1 MIGMLFGSI
10 VTMGWKQV
18 LAAGFFLGLSAAQ
31 FEFTGTTVHLDGVEY
46 FIEPTPAGSVSG
58 WRCAGKSNGTKLMGL
73 VPAAVVAD
81 ETEVSGLDALFTSW
95 AQKDDVFS
103 KGFLECVLGQF
114 DGKAR
119 VFGNE
124 MSVHKVGKKDD
135 KVASGPYFVNTV
147 SGKAHRV
154 YRLYDDF
161 AQSFTQSLIQQQDG
175 TFRTLSAGIATLG
188 TLSIGVPS
196 RLYYTKTKDKPLA
209 GVRFGVKDL
218 YRLKGIK
225 GSNGNRAWYHLY
237 PPAEKTAP
245 AVQKLIDAGAVVV
258 GLQSLSQ
265 FANGDTVTADAV
277 DMHLPFNPRGDGYNV
292 PQGSSSGAGSSMAS
306 YEWLDMALGSDT
318 GGSIRFPA
326 LVGGLFGNR
335 PTHGSVSLEEV
346 TPLSPAMDT
355 AGLLVRDVLLWD
367 TAQGVLYDGYK
378 KGSSKWNGMRAYPKV
393 LYTMG
398 IPDDQSE
405 ATMMVKDFIEKTAET
420 MDAKAVPLDIYALW
434 NKTRPAE
441 AKGSSIQEFV
451 NTTYTDLISKDQAT
465 LVRDPFYKDYAALH
479 GGRKPYINPSPLFRW
494 TYSDTLSDEHMAQA
508 RKNMTVFGDW
518 FNSNVVKQF
527 NATCSDSILLY
538 PGSFGASARRDTYTG
553 GQRLLSGFNL
563 GRLSSYSGA
572 PESTF
577 PIGEVGS
584 LSTVTGQLE
593 RLPVSVE
600 VLAAKGCDEVLVRLA
615 KDLVRKGVIGEPKA
629 GGSLKGAEILFR
641 REQYY

>member
-1 MIGMLFGSI
+1 MTRILRVS
-10 VTMGWKQV
+10 VANMGWKQV
-18 LAAGFFLGLSAAQ
+18 LTAGLLFGLSAAQ
-31 FEFTGTTVHLDGVEY
+31 FDFTGTTVYLDGVGY
-46 FIEPTPAGSVSG
+46 FVDPTAAGSVSG
-58 WRCAGKSNGTKLMGL
+58 WRCADRNNGTGLMGL

-81 ETEVSGLDALFTSW
+81 EVEVSELDTLFMSW
-95 AQKDDVFS
+95 TQKDDAFS
-103 KGFLECVLGQF
+103 EGFLECVFGRLG
-114 DGKAR
+114 GKAQ

-124 MSVHKVGKKDD
+124 MAVHKLGKKDD

-147 SGKAHRV
+147 TGKAHRV

-161 AQSFTQSLIQQQDG
+161 AQSFTQSLLQKQDG
-175 TFRTLSAGIATLG
+175 TFQTFSAGVGTLG
-188 TLSIGVPS
+188 TLTIGVPS

-218 YRLKGIK
+218 YRLKGVK

-265 FANGDTVTADAV
+265 FANGDTFTADAV
-277 DMHLPFNPRGDGYNV
+277 DMHLPFNPRGDGYNI

-335 PTHGSVSLEEV
+335 PTHGSVSLEDV
-346 TPLSPAMDT
+346 TPLSPSMDT
-355 AGLLVRDVLLWD
+355 AGVIVRDVELWG
-367 TAQGVLYDGYK
+367 TAQEVLYAGYSKGNSNCNGK
-378 KGSSKWNGMRAYPKV
+378 KAYPKV
-393 LYTMG
+393 LYTVG

-405 ATMMVKDFIEKTAET
+405 ATMMLKGFIEKAADT
-420 MDAKAVPLDIYALW
+420 MGAKAVPLDIYALW
-434 NKTRPAE
+434 NRTKPAE
-441 AKGSSIQEFV
+441 AKGSSIQELV

-465 LVRDPFYKDYAALH
+465 MVRDPFYKDYAAKH

-494 TYSDTLSDEHMAQA
+494 TYSDTLSEEHMAQA

-518 FNSNVVKQF
+518 FNTNVVKQF

-538 PGSFGASARRDTYTG
+538 PGGFGAPLRRDTYTS
-553 GQRLLSGFNL
+553 GQYLLSGFNL

-572 PESTF
+572 PESSF

-584 LSTVTGQLE
+584 LSTVTGQE
-593 RLPVSVE
+593 EKLPVAVE
-600 VLAAKGCDEVLVRLA
+600 VLAARGCDEILVRLA
-615 KDLVRKGVIGEPKA
+615 KDLVRKGVIRKPKA
-629 GGSLKGAEILFR
+629 GRSLEGAEILFK
-641 REQYY
+641 REQYF

>member
-1 MIGMLFGSI
+1 MTGLHCVSIGNMR
-10 VTMGWKQV
+10 WKQT
-18 LAAGFFLGLSAAQ
+18 LAAGLLLGLSAAQ
-31 FEFTGTTVHLDGVEY
+31 FEFTGTMVHLDGIDY
-46 FIEPTPAGSVSG
+46 FIDPTPAGSVSG
-58 WRCAGKSNGTKLMGL
+58 WRCVGKSNGTELMGL

-81 ETEVSGLDALFTSW
+81 EVEASGLDALFTSW
-95 AQKDDVFS
+95 TQKDDVFS
-103 KGFLECVLGQF
+103 KGFLECVFGRF
-114 DGKAR
+114 GGKAK

-124 MSVHKVGKKDD
+124 MAVHKLGKKDD
-135 KVASGPYFVNTV
+135 DVASGPYFMNTV
-147 SGKAHRV
+147 TGKAHRV

-161 AQSFTQSLIQQQDG
+161 AQSFTQSVLQKQDE
-175 TFRTLSAGIATLG
+175 TFQTFSAGIGTLG
-188 TLSIGVPS
+188 TLTIGVPS
-196 RLYYTKTKDKPLA
+196 RLYYTKTKDKPLS
-209 GVRFGVKDL
+209 GVRLGVKDL

-326 LVGGLFGNR
+326 LVSGLFGNR

-346 TPLSPAMDT
+346 MPLSPAMDT
-355 AGLLVRDVLLWD
+355 AGLITRDVKLWD
-367 TAQGVLYDGYK
+367 TAQGVLYDGYR
-378 KGSSKWNGMRAYPKV
+378 KGNSKWNETKAYPKV
-393 LYTMG
+393 LYTVG
-398 IPDDQSE
+398 IPGDQSE
-405 ATMMVKDFIEKTAET
+405 AAMMLKSFIERTAEA
-420 MDAKAVPLDIYALW
+420 MGAKAVPLDIYALW

-441 AKGSSIQEFV
+441 AKGASIQELV

-465 LVRDPFYKDYAALH
+465 LVRDPFYKDYAAKH

-494 TYSDTLSDEHMAQA
+494 TYGDTLSEEHMAQA

-518 FNSNVVKQF
+518 FNTEVVKQF
-527 NATCSDSILLY
+527 HATCSDSILLY
-538 PGSFGASARRDTYTG
+538 PGSFGAPAGRDVYTG
-553 GQRLLSGFNL
+553 GQGLLSGFNL

-584 LSTVTGQLE
+584 LSTVTGQTE
-593 RLPVSVE
+593 SLPVTVE
-600 VLAAKGCDEVLVRLA
+600 VLAARGCDEVLVRLA
-615 KDLVRKGVIGEPKA
+615 KDLVKKGVIREPKA
-629 GGSLKGAEILFR
+629 GGSLEGAEILFR